1 MRMRKSLTLV
11 LGMVVAFGALA
22 SDGSKTE
29 RFRES
34 MRDAV
39 RLDMFIENGV
49 FIAQRNK
56 NVELSLDLAT
66 GVAAV
71 RAPDGQVVE
80 TSVTWTTAAIL
91 ALPRQYEQEFVWLGS
106 WDVYERFKTGDMD
119 DTFIPASALCS
130 AELNRLTIAIANAS
144 LACTGSN
151 SSQQACEAAMS
162 EVWGALWGLIACMEA
177 ELQQ

>member
-1 MRMRKSLTLV
+1 MALV
-11 LGMVVAFGALA
+11 LGMVAAFGAFA

-29 RFRES
+29 RFREG

-49 FIAQRNK
+49 FIAQRGK
-56 NVELSLDLAT
+56 NVELSLDLETGLAT
-66 GVAAV
+66 V
-71 RAPDGQVVE
+71 RAPDGLVVE
-80 TSVTWTTAAIL
+80 TSIEPTTDAVLAFLRQNEQAII
-91 ALPRQYEQEFVWLGS
+91 WLGS

-119 DTFIPASALCS
+119 DTFVPASALCS

-151 SSQQACEAAMS
+151 SSQEACEAAMS